1 MEMRS
6 RNMKREN
13 IEKPSVTLIVPVYN
27 GESSI
32 CACMDSI
39 VNQTLKK
46 IEIICVEDN
55 SEDASAEIL
64 RGYAQ
69 RDERIR
75 IVFHETNLGISQ
87 SRKDG
92 VAYSSGK
99 YIMFV
104 NQDGQLC
111 QDACQSALDAIEEY
125 KTDIVQFDTDVINCA
140 GEATETILT
149 RKKMLQPCLDKIQTE
164 NLISSLWQ
172 DGKIGPDLWN
182 KIYDGIICRKAFA
195 EMEDIFV
202 TVEPDW
208 YALFLLTYYAKSY
221 IGIEKKLYKCMFDG
235 DSTDNKY
242 ISMSAFDAVMKEKDV
257 WKCLV
262 RFVENRHE
270 KEKYQQILDD
280 VYQCILSDCVN
291 KWANNL
297 LAEDVSEGFEHL
309 INVWGMEN
317 VIPKLVDE
325 NWKDSVY
332 IAEKMTEVERFKTS
346 RKQND
351 RIQTIAIYYR
361 CVRNGGAQRVVAIL
375 ANEWSK
381 MRDENGK
388 PLYRVILVTD
398 EETEEQKAIPEYD
411 LEQEVI
417 RAYVPVFEK
426 DHKVDY
432 KARYC
437 GWRDIVTKYNVD
449 LVVTGMW
456 TAPSTLW
463 DMLSVKGQ
471 PSKPGFVI
479 HAHNFTCVPMQLI
492 SDKFAE
498 LMFDYQICDGVVT
511 LSDVD
516 KRYVSCFNSHVE
528 YICNPVSFSLKDI
541 PVTRRENYNLL
552 WVGRISKEKQ
562 PLDVIYA
569 MSFIVRECPNVCLHI
584 VGSGDLKLTEEM
596 ENLIKQLNLQKH
608 VFMEGFT
615 LGVEKYYQNAQLML
629 VTSEY
634 EGFSLVFCEALS
646 YGVPV
651 ITYDMPWLTFVR
663 DGRGCIS
670 VKQKRPDLMA
680 KVAIDFMRNP
690 EKAEAIGLEGRKQ
703 IEEMASI
710 DIGMEW
716 KKFFESLYEEKEID
730 EDTEEN
736 IIYRYM
742 TAYAFKGKR
751 EKVYSLN
758 KTINSLHRGKDWFEQ
773 QWGYQKAEAERLREQ
788 KNKLAEQNSR
798 LEKQNKYL
806 IEQKNREVKEA
817 QNKIRNTV
825 TFKAGKA
832 VLYFPRRI
840 RKILKKLLK

>member
-1 MEMRS
+1 
-6 RNMKREN
+6 
-13 IEKPSVTLIVPVYN
+13 
-27 GESSI
+27 
-32 CACMDSI
+32 
-39 VNQTLKK
+39 
-46 IEIICVEDN
+46 
-55 SEDASAEIL
+55 
-64 RGYAQ
+64 
-69 RDERIR
+69 
-75 IVFHETNLGISQ
+75 
-87 SRKDG
+87 
-92 VAYSSGK
+92 
-99 YIMFV
+99 
-104 NQDGQLC
+104 
-111 QDACQSALDAIEEY
+111 
-125 KTDIVQFDTDVINCA
+125 
-140 GEATETILT
+140 
-149 RKKMLQPCLDKIQTE
+149 
-164 NLISSLWQ
+164 
-172 DGKIGPDLWN
+172 
-182 KIYDGIICRKAFA
+182 
-195 EMEDIFV
+195 
-202 TVEPDW
+202 
-208 YALFLLTYYAKSY
+208 
-221 IGIEKKLYKCMFDG
+221 
-235 DSTDNKY
+235 
-242 ISMSAFDAVMKEKDV
+242 
-257 WKCLV
+257 
-262 RFVENRHE
+262 
-270 KEKYQQILDD
+270 
-280 VYQCILSDCVN
+280 
-291 KWANNL
+291 
-297 LAEDVSEGFEHL
+297 
-309 INVWGMEN
+309 
-317 VIPKLVDE
+317 
-325 NWKDSVY
+325 
-332 IAEKMTEVERFKTS
+332 MTEVERFKTS

-361 CVRNGGAQRVVAIL
+361 CIRNGGAQRVVAIL

-381 MRDENGK
+381 MRDENGR

-417 RAYVPVFEK
+417 RAYVPAFEK

-456 TAPSTLW
+456 TASPTLW

-479 HAHNFTCVPMQLI
+479 HAHNFTCVPMQFI

-498 LMFDYQICDGVVT
+498 LMYDYKICDGVVT

-552 WVGRISKEKQ
+552 WVGRLSKEKQ

-569 MSFIVRECPNVCLHI
+569 MSAIVRECPNACLHI

-596 ENLIKQLNLQKH
+596 ETLIKQLNLQKH

-615 LGVEKYYQNAQLML
+615 LGVEKYYQNTQLML

-634 EGFSLVFCEALS
+634 EGFPLVFCEALS

-663 DGRGCIS
+663 DGRGIIS

-703 IEEMASI
+703 IEEIASI

-716 KKFFESLYEEKEID
+716 KKFFKSLYEEKKID

-773 QWGYQKAEAERLREQ
+773 QWEYQKAEVIRLREQ
-788 KNKLAEQNSR
+788 KSNLEQQNSKLEKQNNR
-798 LEKQNKYL
+798 LEKQKKDL
-806 IEQKNREVKEA
+806 LQQKNREVKEA
-817 QNKIRNTV
+817 QNKIKNTV
-825 TFKAGKA
+825 TFKVGK
-832 VLYFPRRI
+832 VILYFPG
-840 RKILKKLLK
+840 KIKKVLKNLIK